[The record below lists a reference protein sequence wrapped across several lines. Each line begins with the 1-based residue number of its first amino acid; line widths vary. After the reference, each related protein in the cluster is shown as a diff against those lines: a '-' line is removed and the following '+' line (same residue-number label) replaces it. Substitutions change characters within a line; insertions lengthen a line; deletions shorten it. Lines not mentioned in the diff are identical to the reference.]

1 MVNLVATILA
11 IVFFFLIYKAR
22 KKLLEEVEKFEG
34 DETDNAN
41 R

>member
-11 IVFFFLIYKAR
+11 IVFLFLIYKAR
-22 KKLLEEVEKFEG
+22 TKLLEEVEKLEG
-34 DETDNAN
+34 EEK